1 VSRLRLGLDLALVF
15 GLLVMGFAD
24 LALGAVAAFVVF
36 VAWLGAL
43 ALNLRLHG

>member
-1 VSRLRLGLDLALVF
+1 
-15 GLLVMGFAD
+15 MGFAD